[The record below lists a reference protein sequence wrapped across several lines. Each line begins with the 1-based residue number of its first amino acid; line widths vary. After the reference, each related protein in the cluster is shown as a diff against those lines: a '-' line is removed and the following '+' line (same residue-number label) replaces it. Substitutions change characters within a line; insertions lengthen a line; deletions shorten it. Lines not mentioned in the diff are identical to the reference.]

1 MYKELNDG
9 FFDIMLER
17 ILYEEMER
25 ELEAYPSEEELR
37 KLFPYTKRQEK
48 EVRRLK
54 RILKHKGEK
63 PTYIYFK
70 RVAVILLCVITASFG
85 LLMTDEGVRAAVSEK
100 VKEITEKILPWSY
113 KAELDDVIK
122 GENKEKGYYEIAFD
136 DVKVADREAAEEEF
150 SIENIEV
157 TYIPD
162 GFELYENRENEIK
175 REYSY
180 KTTEGKELLI
190 RFSIAETGDYTVDSE
205 RLTKEKVTINGND
218 GFLFYNEKSIQGSI
232 LWGNEVYMCYVNGNI
247 SRNEL
252 IRVAEGVKY

>member
-1 MYKELNDG
+1 MYKELNDR

-25 ELEAYPSEEELR
+25 ELEAFPSEEELR

-63 PTYIYFK
+63 PAYIYFK

-122 GENKEKGYYEIAFD
+122 GENKEKGCYEIAFD

-162 GFELYENRENEIK
+162 GFELYESLEDKKTWLNIYENEDKKSILISAVIT
-175 REYSY
+175 EAADHYIDFNN
-180 KTTEGKELLI
+180 KT
-190 RFSIAETGDYTVDSE
+190 SE
-205 RLTKEKVTINGND
+205 KISINGND
-218 GFLFYNEKSIQGSI
+218 AFLFYDVDKCYGEI
-232 LWGNEVYMCYVNGNI
+232 LWGNEIFTLEVSGHI
-247 SRNEL
+247 SREEL
-252 IRVAEGVKY
+252 IKVAEGVIC